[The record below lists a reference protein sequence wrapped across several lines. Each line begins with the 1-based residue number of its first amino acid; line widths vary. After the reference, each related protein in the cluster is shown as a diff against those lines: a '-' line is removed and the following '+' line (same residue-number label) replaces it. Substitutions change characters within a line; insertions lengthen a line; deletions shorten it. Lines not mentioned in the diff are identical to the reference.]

1 MAETVVAAAT
11 EKPVFDSAAFIL
23 EQNEKEAARR
33 AGVPYVAKVA
43 AAAAAVATEPA
54 KQPNR
59 QDRRALN
66 NAQQALGAEKARREI
81 AEAELAKLKNGAAA
95 PAAAA
100 VVDEDPEPKRQ
111 SFTTDAEY
119 TRAVGAWDRRKE
131 AKDATATAAETT
143 ANQGALAA
151 LQAAIVAADTKAVED
166 QKLIPDWD
174 AVKLAASESED
185 QPEFTPAEHPY
196 LMRMIATSDV
206 KAFVLR
212 HLAVHPEEMEKLLD
226 STSDLVAQ
234 TDLFRRLEGR
244 VEKPHSSDKKVIE
257 TKLVDGK
264 LAAAKPAET
273 EADRDA
279 KKAKPSEAG
288 APTGGSAPATE
299 LSPTLAD
306 GKTMNPAW
314 KERENARAAAR
325 R

>member
-1 MAETVVAAAT
+1 MAEPVVVAT
-11 EKPVFDSAAFIL
+11 DSKPAFDSAAYIL
-23 EQNEKEAARR
+23 EQNEKETARR
-33 AGVPYVAKVA
+33 TGVPYVAKVA
-43 AAAAAVATEPA
+43 VAAPAVAATEPA
-54 KQPNR
+54 AAKPNR

-81 AEAELAKLKNGAAA
+81 AEAELATLKKGGAA

-100 VVDEDPEPKRQ
+100 AVDEDPEPRRQ

-131 AKDATATAAETT
+131 ARDTAATAAETT
-143 ANQGALAA
+143 ANQGALQA
-151 LQAAIVAADTKAVED
+151 LQAEILAADTKAVED

-174 AVKLAASESED
+174 AVKAAAAESED

-206 KAFVLR
+206 KAFVLH
-212 HLAVHPEEMEKLLD
+212 HLAVHPEDMEKLLD

-234 TDLFRRLEGR
+234 TNLFRRLEGR
-244 VEKPHSSDKKVIE
+244 VEKLHSSA
-257 TKLVDGK
+257 
-264 LAAAKPAET
+264 AAAKPAEKKPAET
-273 EADRDA
+273 EAERDA
-279 KKAKPSEAG
+279 KKAKPSEAD
-288 APTGGSAPATE
+288 APKGGSAPAVE
-299 LSPTLAD
+299 LSPVLAD

-314 KERENARAAAR
+314 KERENSRAAAR